1 MNKGQ
6 VIEATE
12 DTITRYEVW
21 THRDEQGRVIWT
33 KEVIVTRDSKGRF
46 VTWKP
51 AELYRIAITIRNYPI
66 HHVYYDYTLYYYHY
80 DKKHIE
86 SIIEDLKQEAIKG
99 AEKYIGYPYDEWW
112 SKPKEPE
119 EIREMVGEEPIT
131 ELRVS
136 DIEPVKFNVDLI
148 GTYEEEWKKRER
160 K

>member
-21 THRDEQGRVIWT
+21 THRDEQGRIVWT

-51 AELYRIAITIRNYPI
+51 AELYRVAIGMIYVE
-66 HHVYYDYTLYYYHY
+66 HGHYYNFVLYYYHH

-86 SIIEDLKQEAIKG
+86 DKIDDLIDLAKEELEDHL
-99 AEKYIGYPYDEWW
+99 GYRESEWW
-112 SKPKEPE
+112 FEPV
-119 EIREMVGEEPIT
+119 IK
-131 ELRVS
+131 VS
-136 DIEPVKFNVDLI
+136 DIEPVKFDVDLI
-148 GTYEEEWKKRER
+148 DTWETEVGEIPRKR